1 MASAAAAT
9 LSDPIIVGAAR
20 RLRAVSWALEAGL
33 ALAVAG
39 SVLAIGSVHP
49 WAYVPLWVLALAL
62 GCLILVRGAAIVRLR
77 SLLGW
82 TDFSFHP
89 AGRWLVLDA
98 QPSYGLTGWTFD
110 LRRPLLLH
118 PPLLVPGLLFVG
130 WVGLQLVPLPPSWSA
145 STVSPRDTLRGL
157 AFLGAMLLVHLSAAA
172 VLDQRE
178 ARERFRRLVALLG
191 FVIALVGVVQLGAG
205 AQRIYGFFQPTEHGL
220 IFGPF
225 VNRNHFAGY
234 MLMVVPTCLALFSH
248 GWSRY
253 AGRVGDA
260 PNARRRILALGSAQ
274 GAELLFAALPASVA
288 IAALVA
294 TTSRGALIA
303 FALGF
308 ALAGLGL
315 RRGARGVPAWAI
327 AIAFVVMA
335 VSWFG
340 IERLATRFGN
350 ISTDAPGRT
359 LVWRDSLKRM
369 GGLWLRGS
377 GFDSFAAAM
386 SGATP
391 WDLPLGADPW
401 PAEIEADRVAHR
413 PVGVRVAPGVPGMT
427 WYREAHNDYL
437 QVLVETGLPGLTLA
451 LWGVLALLRS
461 ARRDPWLLMALAG
474 VLLQSA
480 VEFDLQIPAIA
491 VLFVALGASRSRAL
505 RPGAQA
511 IAGSGA
517 GRPNR

>member
-1 MASAAAAT
+1 LASPAAAT
-9 LSDPIIVGAAR
+9 LSDPAIVAAAR

-33 ALAVAG
+33 GLAVAG

-49 WAYVPLWVLALAL
+49 WAYVPLWGLALAL
-62 GCLILVRGAAIVRLR
+62 GGLMLLRTAAIVRLR
-77 SLLGW
+77 RLLGW
-82 TDFSFHP
+82 TDFAFHP

-98 QPSYGLTGWTFD
+98 PPSYGLTGWTFD
-110 LRRPLLLH
+110 LRRSVWLR
-118 PPLLVPGLLFVG
+118 PPLLAPGLLFIA
-130 WVGLQLVPLPPSWSA
+130 WVCLELAPLPPSWSA
-145 STVSPRDTLRGL
+145 GTVAPHDTLRGL
-157 AFLGAMLLVHLSAAA
+157 AFLVTMLLLHLSAAA

-191 FVIALVGVVQLGAG
+191 FVVALVGVVQLGAG
-205 AQRIYGFFQPTEHGL
+205 AERIYGVFRPLERGL

-234 MLMVVPTCLALFSH
+234 MLMVVPTCLALVSH
-248 GWSRY
+248 AWSRY
-253 AGRVGDA
+253 SARVGDA
-260 PNARRRILALGSAQ
+260 PNARRRIVALSSPQ
-274 GAELLFAALPASVA
+274 GAEFLYAALPASVA

-303 FALGF
+303 FALSL

-315 RRGARGVPAWAI
+315 RRGTRGVPAWAI

-340 IERLATRFGN
+340 IERLAARFGN

-359 LVWRDSLKRM
+359 LVWRDSLRRM
-369 GGLWLRGS
+369 DGLWLRGS
-377 GFDSFAAAM
+377 GFNSFAAAM
-386 SGATP
+386 SGAKP
-391 WDLPLGADPW
+391 WALPRGAEAW
-401 PAEIEADRVAHR
+401 PEGID
-413 PVGVRVAPGVPGMT
+413 GVRVAQGVPGMT

-437 QVLVETGLPGLTLA
+437 QLLVETGLPGLALG
-451 LWGVLALLRS
+451 LWGAFAILRS
-461 ARRDPWLLMALAG
+461 ARRDPWLLMAASA

-491 VLFVALGASRSRAL
+491 VLFVALGASRSR
-505 RPGAQA
+505 G
-511 IAGSGA
+511 
-517 GRPNR
+517 